1 MRIAVL
7 GAGAMGSLYAGY
19 LSRCNDVVL
28 VGNRQEAVDRI
39 NADGIR
45 IHEKDGSVTV
55 GRPQAVVST
64 QGLAPVEL
72 IVVFVKS
79 MSTGSALEGCAPLIG
94 QKTCIL
100 TLQNGSGHEEVLSRF
115 VPLDRVLIG
124 TTQHNSAVL
133 GPGEIRHGGSGMTH
147 LGCVQGDAAHF
158 QQVADA
164 FTASGLEADCSNE
177 VRRLVW
183 NKLFTNASLSV
194 LTGILQVPMGFI
206 TRNPSAWAL
215 CETLVREAVA
225 VAAADG
231 YSFDADEKVAEVR
244 SVGENGPNGITS
256 ICADLG
262 KGRLTEV
269 DTISGSVVRASRRLG
284 VPAPTHEAMVALVH
298 AMEGKA
304 QGN

>member
-28 VGNRQEAVDRI
+28 VGNHQDAADAI
-39 NADGIR
+39 NAHGVR
-45 IHEKDGSVTV
+45 IHEQDGSVTV
-55 GRPQAVVST
+55 GRPLAVVST
-64 QGLAPVEL
+64 EGLAPAEL

-79 MSTGSALEGCAPLIG
+79 MSTASALAGCAPLIG
-94 QKTCIL
+94 EGTCIL
-100 TLQNGSGHEEVLSRF
+100 TLQNGSGHEDVLSRF
-115 VPLDRVLIG
+115 VPPDRVLIG

-147 LGCVQGDAAHF
+147 IGCVQGDAARF
-158 QQVADA
+158 APIADA
-164 FTASGLEADCSNE
+164 FCKSGLEADCSNE

-194 LTGILQVPMGFI
+194 LTGVLQVPMGYI
-206 TRNPSAWAL
+206 TQNGSAWSL
-215 CETLVREAVA
+215 CERLVREAVS

-231 YSFDADEKVAEVR
+231 FAFDAEEKVAEVR
-244 SVGENGPNGITS
+244 RVSENGPDGITS

-304 QGN
+304 RR

>member
-100 TLQNGSGHEEVLSRF
+100 TLQRCCGSRCNIAGILRVTQCKDRTTGEHREV
-115 VPLDRVLIG
+115 
-124 TTQHNSAVL
+124 
-133 GPGEIRHGGSGMTH
+133 GSGMS
-147 LGCVQGDAAHF
+147 QG
-158 QQVADA
+158 
-164 FTASGLEADCSNE
+164 E
-177 VRRLVW
+177 
-183 NKLFTNASLSV
+183 
-194 LTGILQVPMGFI
+194 
-206 TRNPSAWAL
+206 
-215 CETLVREAVA
+215 
-225 VAAADG
+225 
-231 YSFDADEKVAEVR
+231 
-244 SVGENGPNGITS
+244 
-256 ICADLG
+256 
-262 KGRLTEV
+262 
-269 DTISGSVVRASRRLG
+269 
-284 VPAPTHEAMVALVH
+284 
-298 AMEGKA
+298 
-304 QGN
+304 